1 MNKIR
6 QCRELNHMSQ
16 KFVAISVG
24 VSAPMVSQWESG
36 TKKPSKENIVRLAKL
51 FGVTTDYLL
60 DHEPETPPA
69 DYSAE
74 EHQLILIFRQL
85 NRTGRDLLLSSAE
98 SYLAQAALRQEG
110 SATSGM

>member
-16 KFVAISVG
+16 KYVALSVG

-36 TKKPSKENIVRLAKL
+36 IKQPSKESIVKLARL

-60 DHEPETPPA
+60 DHEPEIHGQE
-69 DYSAE
+69 YSAE
-74 EHQLILIFRQL
+74 EHQLILIYRQL
-85 NRTGRDLLLSSAE
+85 NTTGRNLLLASAE
-98 SYLAQAALRQEG
+98 SYLSEATLRQDG
-110 SATSGM
+110 SAVSGK

>member
-36 TKKPSKENIVRLAKL
+36 IKKPSKESIVKLAKL

-60 DHEPETPPA
+60 DHEPEIPPA
-69 DYSAE
+69 DYSSE
-74 EHQLILIFRQL
+74 ERQLILIFRQL
-85 NRTGRDLLLSSAE
+85 NISGKTLLLESAE
-98 SYLAQAALRQEG
+98 SILAKPALRQEG
-110 SATSGM
+110 SAASEI

>member
-16 KFVAISVG
+16 KFVALSVG

-36 TKKPSKENIVRLAKL
+36 IKKPSKENIVKLAKL

-60 DHEPETPPA
+60 DYEPETH
-69 DYSAE
+69 DTDFSAE
-74 EHQLILIFRQL
+74 EHQLILFFRQL
-85 NRTGRDLLLSSAE
+85 NTTGRHLLLANAE

-110 SATSGM
+110 STLSAK